1 MSDIR
6 QGKTPPTEMTTRT
19 IVLFLV
25 LTAILGGGAA
35 MMVTEM
41 GFKRHYVAIMMWTPG
56 IAALLTYKFLKL
68 DIGSLGWSW
77 GRPKWQLLSF
87 LTPIAYGLVAYG
99 LIWGLGFGGVLD
111 PKFVEEA
118 GYHLG
123 LVGWSPGATVL
134 MGALIFG
141 AVGMIW
147 HMATALGEEIG
158 WRGLLTPL
166 LLRKTS
172 FPIASLLTGLV
183 WAAWHMPLIYFT
195 KYNAGPV
202 DLHVQFA
209 NFTLMTVGIS
219 FIMTYY
225 WLKSGNLWTATVLH
239 AAHNAYILS
248 ILQPMTVQYEETWRY
263 ANEFGFILPL
273 VVAVFGLYFWYRA
286 HKEGLAGVQERIEG
300 QE

>member
-1 MSDIR
+1 MSENR
-6 QGKTPPTEMTTRT
+6 QINVPSADMVSKA
-19 IVLFLV
+19 IALFLV
-25 LTAILGGGAA
+25 LTAILSAGASLL
-35 MMVTEM
+35 VIEM

-56 IAALLTYKFLKL
+56 ISALLAYKFLKL
-68 DIGSLGWSW
+68 DIASFGWAW
-77 GRPKWQLLSF
+77 GRPKWQILSF
-87 LTPIAYGLVAYG
+87 VTPIIYGLVAYG
-99 LIWGLGFGGVLD
+99 IIWGFGFGGVLD

-123 LVGWSPGATVL
+123 LVGWSPTATVA
-134 MGALIFG
+134 MGVLIFG

-147 HMATALGEEIG
+147 HMATSLGEEIG

-172 FPIASLLTGLV
+172 FPVASLVTGLV

-209 NFTLMTVGIS
+209 NFALMTVGIS

-225 WLKSGNLWTATVLH
+225 RIKSGNLWTATVLH

-273 VVAVFGLYFWYRA
+273 VIASFGLYFWYRA
-286 HKEGLAGVQERIEG
+286 HREGLTKAG
-300 QE
+300 